1 MGDEGRTKRGREQK
15 KQSQEANTPKK
26 ARNSLED
33 AEEQETKIDIDI
45 QTLNELVHA
54 SSEQIKKAAGMH
66 CIMVIGKTGIGK
78 STILTAMI
86 KGMSSLHAKKERG
99 AVHLVSEG
107 DPITDD
113 HGNEIFVIG
122 HDRGKSQTDVP
133 GVYRDAKRKV
143 AICDC
148 PGFKDTRGKTFEIA
162 NAINISGIITVAK
175 SVTIVAAF
183 PYASIASAEGR
194 GDVLRELLQS
204 LRSIFSVKD
213 EDLSGLEAVIPLVLK
228 TPKLD
233 EGGDQVTIE
242 NLREMFLSL
251 LSSNSDDKMAC
262 ETLAKNLVA
271 TSAMHAFKEDTGL
284 TNADDLMDLF
294 QTTRCRVYEALHLGL
309 PLTQSIQSDLQEI
322 YNDLKETANVKMAQV
337 SMDQAEPGDFAAA
350 CEEEMN
356 FLKVLRKYKVPGAD
370 RVLNA
375 IRATTYR
382 RKKTVKQ
389 QNTNNK
395 EKKLTRELDNA
406 IAKIDSD
413 VWEMIGH
420 DLDSVQLPDFNHLG
434 KLKMSIKDDP
444 DISESQRSDLLAKIR
459 TTRQK
464 AMQMFFNAM
473 SQRTD
478 RCVRSFH
485 YKVMEQAN
493 PDVDA
498 MYRDMLQ
505 GLQNDVE
512 RCELV
517 EHDKKDLLERLATAK
532 REALKQ
538 RERISSVD
546 PKWKTKMN
554 EISSILSTAERNLRS
569 TLDRKINRQDFSPLD
584 MSPLDKVRKEIQSSQ
599 KTLDEASL
607 SILTNQVDKLQSDL
621 SSRLQSAKEVA
632 QLSQERKA
640 NQQAN
645 QLMLELHEAL
655 LDYDMAVERL
665 IASERFGSPNGSK
678 LQQIKT
684 KMEQMQDSRYD
695 GLIQQVNDKIRS
707 SADKIGKAKLEYD
720 VQILTEKVNS
730 LTDEIKNSSY
740 RAHPPPVFPFTQQ
753 VGALRRDIASLES
766 SSGKQLKHLSS
777 RLTGAVDQ
785 WQQMGKEKRDSAAV
799 QQREQKAYEE
809 YERFRKE
816 IKRAK
821 AAYKKAFFDNMDRE
835 KLMLPD
841 ATNLNQLLTTIE
853 RSTILQGN
861 EKKREQLVSS
871 ISDTLSQ
878 ASSQLDDF
886 KARHKEMEISRRR
899 EAQASGHNQSCVV
912 C

>member
-1 MGDEGRTKRGREQK
+1 M
-15 KQSQEANTPKK
+15 
-26 ARNSLED
+26 
-33 AEEQETKIDIDI
+33 
-45 QTLNELVHA
+45 QTT
-54 SSEQIKKAAGMH
+54 SKQIKKAAGMH
-66 CIMVIGKTGIGK
+66 CIMVIGETGIGK

-309 PLTQSIQSDLQEI
+309 PLTQSIQSDLKSI
-322 YNDLKETANVKMAQV
+322 LRRVKRNAARKIETRFEQTTATR
-337 SMDQAEPGDFAAA
+337 EDFAAA

-356 FLKVLRKYKVPGAD
+356 LLKVLRKCKVPGAD
-370 RVLNA
+370 RVIA
-375 IRATTYR
+375 E
-382 RKKTVKQ
+382 VKSLQ
-389 QNTNNK
+389 RNFTQCLLERNS
-395 EKKLTRELDNA
+395 EHYVAKLVREVDTA

-434 KLKMSIKDDP
+434 MLKMSIKVDP

-517 EHDKKDLLERLATAK
+517 EHDKKHLLERLATAK

-546 PKWKTKMN
+546 PKWKTKMLQVN
-554 EISSILSTAERNLRS
+554 KHFSTAERNLRS

-720 VQILTEKVNS
+720 VQILAEKVNS

-809 YERFRKE
+809 YERFREE

-821 AAYKKAFFDNMDRE
+821 AAYKKALDDNI
-835 KLMLPD
+835 KNQKFILPD

-871 ISDTLSQ
+871 ISRAFDS
-878 ASSQLDDF
+878 AEQLLEEKKF
-886 KARHKEMEISRRR
+886 
-899 EAQASGHNQSCVV
+899 
-912 C
+912 

>member
-1 MGDEGRTKRGREQK
+1 MDLDEFH
-15 KQSQEANTPKK
+15 KQM
-26 ARNSLED
+26 
-33 AEEQETKIDIDI
+33 
-45 QTLNELVHA
+45 QTT
-54 SSEQIKKAAGMH
+54 SKQIKKAAGMH
-66 CIMVIGKTGIGK
+66 CIMVIGETGIGK

-99 AVHLVSEG
+99 AIHLVSEG

-204 LRSIFSVKD
+204 LRSIFAVKD

-233 EGGDQVTIE
+233 ESGDQVTIE
-242 NLREMFLSL
+242 HLREMFLSL

-309 PLTQSIQSDLQEI
+309 PLTQSIQSDLKAILRRVKRNAARKIETRYEQAATTQE
-322 YNDLKETANVKMAQV
+322 
-337 SMDQAEPGDFAAA
+337 DFAAA

-356 FLKVLRKYKVPGAD
+356 LLKVLGKCKVPGAD
-370 RVLNA
+370 RVINE
-375 IRATTYR
+375 
-382 RKKTVKQ
+382 VKSIQRNLTQCLLERNNQ
-389 QNTNNK
+389 QHTA
-395 EKKLTRELDNA
+395 KLTRELDTA

-420 DLDSVQLPDFNHLG
+420 DMDSVRLPDFSHLE
-434 KLKMSIKDDP
+434 KLKMSIKDNSG
-444 DISESQRSDLLAKIR
+444 ISESQRSHLLAKIR

-464 AMQMFFNAM
+464 AIQMFFNAM

-512 RCELV
+512 KCELG
-517 EHDKKDLLERLATAK
+517 EPDKKDLLERLATAK

-546 PKWKTKMN
+546 PKWKTKMLQVN
-554 EISSILSTAERNLRS
+554 KHFSVAERNLRS
-569 TLDRKINRQDFSPLD
+569 ALDRKIDRQDFSPLD
-584 MSPLDKVRKEIQSSQ
+584 MSPLDKVRKEIQSSH
-599 KTLDEASL
+599 KTLDDASL
-607 SILTNQVDKLQSDL
+607 SILTNQVDKLQNDL
-621 SSRLQSAKEVA
+621 SSRLQSAQEVA
-632 QLSQERKA
+632 LLSQERKA

-645 QLMLELHEAL
+645 QLMLELQEAL

-665 IASERFGSPNGSK
+665 VASERFGSPNGSK

-740 RAHPPPVFPFTQQ
+740 RARPPPVFPFTQQ

-766 SSGKQLKHLSS
+766 SSGKQLKQLSS
-777 RLTGAVDQ
+777 RLTTAVDQ

-809 YERFRKE
+809 YERFRDE

-821 AAYKKAFFDNMDRE
+821 AAYKKALDDNID
-835 KLMLPD
+835 KKNLTLPD
-841 ATNLNQLLTTIE
+841 ATDLNQLLTAIE
-853 RSTILQGN
+853 KSTILRGN

-871 ISDTLSQ
+871 ISRAFDR
-878 ASSQLDDF
+878 AEQLLEET
-886 KARHKEMEISRRR
+886 KL
-899 EAQASGHNQSCVV
+899 
-912 C
+912 